1 MNKVKICDSYAHIEE
16 QKHLD
21 DRERYY
27 EKI

>member
-1 MNKVKICDSYAHIEE
+1 MNKVKICDSYAHIEK